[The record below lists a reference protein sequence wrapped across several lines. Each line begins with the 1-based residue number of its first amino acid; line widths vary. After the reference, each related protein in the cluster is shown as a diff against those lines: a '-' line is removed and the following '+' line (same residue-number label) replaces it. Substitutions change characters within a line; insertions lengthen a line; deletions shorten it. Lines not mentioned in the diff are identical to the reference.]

1 VVAFYP
7 GCVYAESDLPLVYPH
22 IYTDN
27 DYLAFRS
34 DKVTR
39 EPLWHCLEAFS
50 LIACAAVGLQMLID
64 ASSKGSSRQAFL
76 AAWSR
81 DHPRQQPPSGDT
93 HTRNTAKHAG

>member
-39 EPLWHCLEAFS
+39 EPLGTALRPFLS
-50 LIACAAVGLQMLID
+50 LHAL
-64 ASSKGSSRQAFL
+64 RL
-76 AAWSR
+76 ANR
-81 DHPRQQPPSGDT
+81 C
-93 HTRNTAKHAG
+93 

>member
-34 DKVTR
+34 DKVRTTQSDTQAA
-39 EPLWHCLEAFS
+39 WHRLEAF
-50 LIACAAVGLQMLID
+50 L
-64 ASSKGSSRQAFL
+64 SSHALRL
-76 AAWSR
+76 ANR
-81 DHPRQQPPSGDT
+81 C
-93 HTRNTAKHAG
+93 